1 MIIGWMVTTVM
12 DIRMVLMALE
22 HALFARR
29 RTKMNF
35 TSSGIVHHSHAGA
48 QYTSLAFTDALVE
61 AGLQGSIG
69 SVGDALDNAMMES
82 TIGLY
87 KTELIDFDPSRTW
100 RDAKEVE
107 TETASW
113 IYWYNNQRLHSSIND
128 VPPIEY
134 EQDYEELNTIQQAQY
149 GFYP

>member
-1 MIIGWMVTTVM
+1 MPSGSATGSQEP
-12 DIRMVLMALE
+12 DAVLLQSRADSRE
-22 HALFARR
+22 GGFNR
-29 RTKMNF
+29 
-35 TSSGIVHHSHAGA
+35 S
-48 QYTSLAFTDALVE
+48 SLAFTDALTD

-87 KTELIDFDPSRTW
+87 KTELIGFDPRRTW
-100 RDAKEVE
+100 RDAQEVE

-113 IYWYNNQRLHSSIND
+113 VYWYNHQRLHSSIGD

-134 EQDYEELNTIQQAQY
+134 EQDYEEFNITRKAQ
-149 GFYP
+149 